1 MPIFHRSKILLF
13 KTETT
18 YGTDPVPTGV
28 ANAIL
33 AVDMKLMPM
42 EGQDISRELDQPFLG
57 AEPTIPADLHSK
69 LTFKVE
75 LAPSGTAGTAPAWGA
90 LLRACGCAQT
100 IVAATSVTYNPVSSG
115 HESGTFYF
123 YLGLT
128 LYKVTGAR
136 GTAKFKIT
144 ASGIPY
150 IEFEFTGLFNAVAE
164 QGSRPTPT
172 LTGFAKPI
180 ASSKTNTPVF
190 TLGGASLV
198 MREFTL
204 DLGNQIETRFL
215 INSESVMLVDR
226 AEKVSVTVEAEAM
239 SVINPYALA
248 AAQTTQA
255 IVLQQGV
262 AAGAR
267 ATINVPMAQL
277 QRPSGLEQ
285 SQNIVE
291 WPLSLIPLPNAGND
305 QWTLVLT

>member
-13 KTETT
+13 RPETV
-18 YGTDPVPTGV
+18 YGTDPIPTG
-28 ANAIL
+28 AAHAIL
-33 AVDMKLMPM
+33 AVDIKLMPM
-42 EGQDISRELDQPFLG
+42 EGQDISRELDLPNMG
-57 AEPTIPADLHSK
+57 AEPTIPVDVHSK
-69 LTFKVE
+69 LAFKVE
-75 LAPSGTAGTAPAWGA
+75 LAPSGTAGTAPAWGP
-90 LLRACGCAQT
+90 LLQACGCAQT
-100 IVAATSVTYNPVSSG
+100 IVASTSVTYNPVSSAHG
-115 HESGTFYF
+115 SGTFYF
-123 YLGLT
+123 YIGST
-128 LYKVTGAR
+128 LYRLTGAR
-136 GTAKFKIT
+136 GTAKFKIG
-144 ASGIPY
+144 ASSIPY

-164 QGSRPTPT
+164 GSRPTPT
-172 LTGFAKPI
+172 LTGFRAPL
-180 ASSKTNTPVF
+180 ASSRTNTPVF
-190 TLGGASLV
+190 TLGGVALV

-239 SVINPYALA
+239 GVINPYALA
-248 AAQTTQA
+248 AAQATQA